1 MSMQDT
7 IAIEIERIRSLG
19 LLPAQLLIRGWDY
32 DYLVRTGVL
41 TGEHKETFMGV
52 LIVPVFRA
60 IEGGFQVAVHN
71 HTLRTRL

>member
-1 MSMQDT
+1 MQGT
-7 IAIEIERIRSLG
+7 ITIEIERIRSLG

-41 TGEHKETFMGV
+41 TGTRKETFMGV
-52 LIVPVFRA
+52 PIVPVFTD

-71 HTLRTRL
+71 HTIRTRL